1 MGLKLSRKIYG
12 LRNSILLSI
21 KKLSPLLYKLLILIG
36 AVFKFLYNISK
47 KKKISKFCKKFR

>member
-1 MGLKLSRKIYG
+1 MGLKLSRKIYC

-47 KKKISKFCKKFR
+47 KKNFKILQKI

>member
-47 KKKISKFCKKFR
+47 KKNFKILQKI